1 MNFRKLHTQE
11 LAAAKAGMSPRSAR
25 RVDKDVTLPSQ
36 HPRRYWRSRP
46 DPLAGV
52 WDTEVVPLLRGAP
65 KLMAITVLR
74 KLQDDCP
81 DRFPDGMLRTLQRR
95 IRQWRALEGPPKEV
109 FFPQEHA
116 PGHRGLSDF
125 TAMSELRITIA
136 SAPFAHM
143 LYHFVLAFSRWEHVE
158 VVEGGESFEALSKG
172 LQNALWQA
180 GGAPQEHRSDS
191 LSAAFKNLTQEE
203 DFTVRYTALLD
214 HYGMAGTRNN
224 RGVSHENGS
233 VESSHRYLKE
243 AIEQALLL
251 RGHRDFEDRALFE
264 AFVREAVMRRNR
276 RNATAFRIER
286 EQLQDLPS
294 RRTTDFVEEE
304 ARVTR
309 CGTFTVRAVLYSAPS
324 RLIGHRL
331 KVRLYSDRLDCYL
344 SGALVLTL
352 ARGTRS
358 PVGGRGRVIDYRHFI
373 DALKRKPQAFKGLVF
388 RDALFPRE
396 AYRRCWEQLELKLTQ
411 RQACQSIVALL
422 EMAARDGVEGV
433 LAQRLDALRIAG
445 ELPDVKRLREEF
457 APRKAEVPQV
467 RVQIPAPSVY
477 DALLPSAQEDEL
489 EEVLA

>member
-1 MNFRKLHTQE
+1 MSYRKHHTQE
-11 LAAAKAGMSPRSAR
+11 LAAAKAGMSARSAR
-25 RVDKDVTLPSQ
+25 RVERDATLPSQ
-36 HPRRYWRSRP
+36 NPRRYWRSRP
-46 DPLAGV
+46 DPFAGL
-52 WDTEVVPLLRGAP
+52 WETEVVPLLKSAP
-65 KLMAITVLR
+65 KLMAITLLR
-74 KLQDDCP
+74 KLQDDHP
-81 DRFPDGMLRTLQRR
+81 ERFPDGVLRTLQRH

-125 TAMSELRITIA
+125 TAMGELRITIA
-136 SAPFAHM
+136 NAPFAHI

-180 GGAPQEHRSDS
+180 GGVPQEHRSDS
-191 LSAAFKNLTQEE
+191 LSAAFKNLAEEE

-251 RGHRDFEDRALFE
+251 RGHRDFADRAAYE

-276 RNATAFRIER
+276 RNAAAFRIER
-286 EQLQDLPS
+286 EQLQDLPE

-309 CGTFTVRAVLYSAPS
+309 CGTFTVRAILYSAPS

-344 SGALVLTL
+344 SGALVLTR

-358 PVGGRGRVIDYRHFI
+358 PITGRGRMIDYRHFI

-396 AYRRCWEQLELKLTQ
+396 AYRRTWEQLDLKLTQ

-433 LAQRLDALRIAG
+433 LAQRLDALLVAG

-457 APRKAEVPQV
+457 APRKAELPQV
-467 RVQIPAPSVY
+467 TVEIPAASVY
-477 DALLPSAQEDEL
+477 DALLPSEQEDEP
-489 EEVLA
+489 EEVA

>member
-1 MNFRKLHTQE
+1 MSYRKHHTQE
-11 LAAAKAGMSPRSAR
+11 LAAAKAGMSARSAR
-25 RVDKDVTLPSQ
+25 RVERDATLPSQ
-36 HPRRYWRSRP
+36 NPRRYWRSRP
-46 DPLAGV
+46 DPFAGL
-52 WDTEVVPLLRGAP
+52 WETEVVPLLKSAP
-65 KLMAITVLR
+65 KLMAITLLR
-74 KLQDDCP
+74 KLQDDHP
-81 DRFPDGMLRTLQRR
+81 ERFPDGVLRTLQRH

-125 TAMSELRITIA
+125 TAMGELRITIA
-136 SAPFAHM
+136 NAPFAHI

-180 GGAPQEHRSDS
+180 GGVPQEHRSDS
-191 LSAAFKNLTQEE
+191 LSAAFKNLAEEE
-203 DFTVRYTALLD
+203 DFTARYTALLD

-251 RGHRDFEDRALFE
+251 RGHRDFADRAAYE

-276 RNATAFRIER
+276 RNAAAFRIER
-286 EQLQDLPS
+286 EQLQDLPE

-309 CGTFTVRAVLYSAPS
+309 CGTFTVRAILYSAPS

-358 PVGGRGRVIDYRHFI
+358 PITGRGRMIDYRHFI

-396 AYRRCWEQLELKLTQ
+396 AYRRTWEQLELKLTQ

-433 LAQRLDALRIAG
+433 LAQRLDALLVAG

-457 APRKAEVPQV
+457 APRKAELPQV
-467 RVQIPAPSVY
+467 TVEIPAASVY
-477 DALLPSAQEDEL
+477 DALLPSEQEDEP
-489 EEVLA
+489 EEVA

>member
-1 MNFRKLHTQE
+1 MSHRKHHTQE
-11 LAAAKAGMSPRSAR
+11 LAAAKAGMSARSAR
-25 RVDKDVTLPSQ
+25 RVERDATLPSQ
-36 HPRRYWRSRP
+36 NPRRYWRSRP
-46 DPLAGV
+46 DPFAGL
-52 WDTEVVPLLRGAP
+52 WETEVVPLLKSAP
-65 KLMAITVLR
+65 KLMAITLLR
-74 KLQDDCP
+74 KLQDDHP
-81 DRFPDGMLRTLQRR
+81 ERFPDGVLRTLQRH

-125 TAMSELRITIA
+125 TAMGELRITIA
-136 SAPFAHM
+136 NVPFAHI
-143 LYHFVLAFSRWEHVE
+143 LYHFVLAFSRWEHAE

-191 LSAAFKNLTQEE
+191 LSAAFKNLAEE
-203 DFTVRYTALLD
+203 QDFTVRYTALLD

-251 RGHRDFEDRALFE
+251 RGQRDFEDRAAYE

-276 RNATAFRIER
+276 RNAAAFRIER
-286 EQLQDLPS
+286 EQLQDLPE
-294 RRTTDFVEEE
+294 RRSTDFVEEE

-309 CGTFTVRAVLYSAPS
+309 CSTFTVRAILYSAPS

-331 KVRLYSDRLDCYL
+331 KVQLYSDRLDCYL
-344 SGALVLTL
+344 SGALVLTRV
-352 ARGTRS
+352 RGTRS
-358 PVGGRGRVIDYRHFI
+358 PITGRGRMIDYRHFI
-373 DALKRKPQAFKGLVF
+373 DALKRKPQAFKGLAF

-396 AYRRCWEQLELKLTQ
+396 AYRRTWEQLELKLTQ
-411 RQACQSIVALL
+411 RQACQTIVALL

-433 LAQRLDALRIAG
+433 LAERLDALLVAG
-445 ELPDVKRLREEF
+445 ELPDLKRLREEF
-457 APRKAEVPQV
+457 APRKAELPQV
-467 RVQIPAPSVY
+467 TVEIPAASVY
-477 DALLPSAQEDEL
+477 DALLPSEQ
-489 EEVLA
+489 EEVAA